1 MQAPLKH
8 HDVVTAIPTRDPE
21 TVRGDIRKQVYA
33 HHQPPTTRPSCLDK
47 LKDREIDGTD
57 SATRYD
63 IATAGWEPEP
73 RYTAVQDNI
82 DTTQLADELDTPSA
96 QLSGTA
102 FNTDG
107 RPFVG
112 YLPPAASRKY
122 IGTSTTPLA
131 GVLTDLHPSQPPESG
146 LTVIRLAEPHVGL
159 PDPDPVDLVDA
170 APASGVP
177 DDEAGWLSL
186 LLITAAWCPVPAP
199 DPGFLQLHPGSD
211 NDIAAKRTESPAAVH
226 LHSPTPTRRT
236 MRFTAD
242 VDDTAT
248 DRFRSLEAD
257 RVPIPAIHQR
267 DDGDW
272 YVTAA
277 HLETVISELLADG
290 MSVCVTPVI
299 EARDLPAD
307 VRPADAPTLPWHI
320 D

>member
-1 MQAPLKH
+1 MQAPLTH

-21 TVRGDIRKQVYA
+21 TVRGDLRRQVYA
-33 HHQPPTTRPSCLDK
+33 HHQPPTTGPSYLDD
-47 LKDREIDGTD
+47 LKDLEIGGTD

-73 RYTAVQDNI
+73 RYNAFQDNI
-82 DTTQLADELDTPSA
+82 DTTQLADEIETLST
-96 QLSGTA
+96 QLKGA
-102 FNTDG
+102 PFDTDG
-107 RPFVG
+107 IPFIG

-131 GVLTDLHPSQPPESG
+131 GVVTDLHPSPIPETG
-146 LTVIRLAEPHVGL
+146 PTAIQLAETHAGL
-159 PDPDPVDLVDA
+159 PDPEPVDLTDA

-186 LLITAAWCPVPAP
+186 SLVTAAWCPVPAP
-199 DPGFLQLHPGSD
+199 DRGFLQIHTGSENGID
-211 NDIAAKRTESPAAVH
+211 ATRTDTQAAVH

-236 MRFTAD
+236 IRFTAD
-242 VDDTAT
+242 VDDTAI
-248 DRFRSLEAD
+248 DRFRALEAD

-272 YVTAA
+272 SVTAA
-277 HLETVISELLADG
+277 HLGTIVTELLADG
-290 MSVCVTPVI
+290 LSVSVTPVI
-299 EARDLPAD
+299 EARDLPTD
-307 VRPADAPTLPWHI
+307 VRPAIAPPLPWHT

>member
-1 MQAPLKH
+1 MQAPLTR

-21 TVRGDIRKQVYA
+21 TVRGDLRRQVYA
-33 HHQPPTTRPSCLDK
+33 HHEPPTTGPSYLDE
-47 LKDREIDGTD
+47 LKDCEIDGTD

-73 RYTAVQDNI
+73 RYTAFQDNI
-82 DTTQLADELDTPSA
+82 DTTQLADELDTLYA
-96 QLSGTA
+96 QLSGAA
-102 FNTDG
+102 FDTDG
-107 RPFVG
+107 LPFIG

-131 GVLTDLHPSQPPESG
+131 GVVTDLHPFPPPETG
-146 LTVIRLAEPHVGL
+146 PTAIQLAETHAGL
-159 PDPDPVDLVDA
+159 PDPDPVDLTDA
-170 APASGVP
+170 APASGIP
-177 DDEAGWLSL
+177 DNEAGWLSVS
-186 LLITAAWCPVPAP
+186 LITSAWCPVPAP
-199 DPGFLQLHPGSD
+199 DPGYLQLYPGSD
-211 NDIAAKRTESPAAVH
+211 NGIAAKRTESPAAVH

-236 MRFTAD
+236 MRFTAA

-257 RVPIPAIHQR
+257 RVPIPAIQR
-267 DDGDW
+267 DDDDW

-277 HLETVISELLADG
+277 HLETVITELLADG
-290 MSVCVTPVI
+290 LSVTVTPII

-307 VRPADAPTLPWHI
+307 VRPADAPPLPWHT